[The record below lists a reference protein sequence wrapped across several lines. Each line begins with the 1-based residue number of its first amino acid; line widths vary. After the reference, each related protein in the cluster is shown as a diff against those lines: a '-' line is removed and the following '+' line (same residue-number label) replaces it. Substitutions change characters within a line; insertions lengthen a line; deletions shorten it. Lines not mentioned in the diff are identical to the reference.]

1 MSRSVNKVTLVG
13 NVGNAP
19 EIRTTAN
26 GTKVASLS
34 LATGREWKDGSGTK
48 QEKTEWHKLVVW
60 GTQKGDG
67 LAGVVERYVTKGAK
81 LYVEGRIDYRQ
92 YEKDGQ
98 TKYVTE
104 IVVDEVVLLGGGDPK
119 PETAPEPDATM
130 GDADDLPF

>member
-19 EIRTTAN
+19 EVRTTAS
-26 GTKVASLS
+26 GVKVASLS
-34 LATGREWKDGSGTK
+34 LATSREWKDGSGSK

-60 GTQKGDG
+60 GTSKGDG

-98 TKYVTE
+98 TRYVTE
-104 IVVDEVVLLGGGDPK
+104 IVVDEVVLLGGGDK
-119 PETAPEPDATM
+119 AERVDTTTGEVF
-130 GDADDLPF
+130 DDDSLPF